1 MTVVETQILDLYDN
15 STQLNPNQITIPYT
29 LKNRILLSPGVW
41 NGVNFSK
48 NQIENAF
55 YNTKW
60 DNKENYAL
68 IYDHE
73 AKASNWLGNVI
84 NRRLSDDGSLV
95 GDLEL
100 FDEDLI
106 NKLVTG
112 KAKLGISARVLGI
125 ENDLGEF
132 ENFTFNNFS
141 VVYDPACKNSYIN
154 LEKNKQL
161 EKLDEIFSEL
171 KTIIKDLSGETTSQ
185 VSSGAKIDN
194 ACTGQKIKYKKKK
207 LEDDEE
213 EIEEDEEEMEET
225 ELNSQS
231 LSEVTKII
239 ERGSN
244 IEKIE
249 MAENEEI
256 KQESEVLEQ
265 KSEVKD
271 EKSEELGSKLDKILL
286 SLDKLAEVISSMNLS
301 KEAKEEVK
309 EVEELSELKKEV
321 QELKA
326 KEKVALSE
334 PNVLELA
341 KPKSSLLGRQL
352 SPAENKLKEVLLRN
366 ASQ

>member
-1 MTVVETQILDLYDN
+1 MTVVETQILDLYDH
-15 STQLNPNQITIPYT
+15 SVDLNPNQITVPYT
-29 LKNRILLSPGVW
+29 LKNRTLLSPGVW

-48 NQIENAF
+48 NQIEKAF

-73 AKASNWLGNVI
+73 PKASNWLGNVI
-84 NRRLSDDGSLV
+84 NRRLTDDGSLV

-106 NKLVTG
+106 NKLVIG

-154 LEKNKQL
+154 LERNKQL

-171 KTIIKDLSGETTSQ
+171 KSIIKELGGETTSQ

-207 LEDDEE
+207 LEDDESDEKDKE
-213 EIEEDEEEMEET
+213 EIIET
-225 ELNSQS
+225 ELVSQS
-231 LSEVTKII
+231 PSEITNTI

-256 KQESEVLEQ
+256 KQESEVFEQ

-271 EKSEELGSKLDKILL
+271 EKSEELSSKLDKVLL
-286 SLDKLAEVISSMNLS
+286 SIDKLAEAISSMSLS
-301 KEAKEEVK
+301 KEIKEEVK
-309 EVEELSELKKEV
+309 ESEELSEIKKDV

-334 PNVLELA
+334 PNVVELA
-341 KPKSSLLGRQL
+341 KPKSNLLGRQL